1 MNAYN
6 QFKFLCVL
14 DSVDVL
20 DAGGGLEGNTKHL
33 AASLDGGKHI
43 DCGDDDVLGDAHLVD
58 DKMCIAHVIGALWLA
73 GGSGHS
79 IALTILAVVV
89 VVVDIHSFMSQI
101 SNLLGFL
108 NT

>member
-33 AASLDGGKHI
+33 AASLDGGKRI
-43 DCGDDDVLGDAHLVD
+43 DCGDDDALGD
-58 DKMCIAHVIGALWLA
+58 LWLA

-79 IALTILAVVV
+79 IGLSILAVVV
-89 VVVDIHSFMSQI
+89 VVVDIRSFMSQI

-108 NT
+108 NM